1 MTTEH
6 ITALLARLDNAK
18 AGKEVCIKRKQD
30 MMNSVIT
37 EEIKQQIKGIEEECA
52 PDIEQIDKVIADL
65 TAEVKEACVA
75 HGESVKGEHLRVS
88 FIKGRTI
95 WDSKKLEGYAQAHPE
110 ILAFRKEGK
119 PYASIKNV

>member
-1 MTTEH
+1 MSNEH
-6 ITALLARLDNAK
+6 IIELLSRLDNSK
-18 AGKEVCIKRKQD
+18 AAREVFVKRKED

-37 EEIKQQIKGIEEECA
+37 DEIKQQLKDIDAELK
-52 PDIEQIDKVIADL
+52 PDFEQIDNVINDL
-65 TAEVKEACVA
+65 TQEIKESVVA
-75 HGESVKGEHLRVS
+75 HGESVKGEHMRAS
-88 FIKGRTI
+88 FIKGRVT